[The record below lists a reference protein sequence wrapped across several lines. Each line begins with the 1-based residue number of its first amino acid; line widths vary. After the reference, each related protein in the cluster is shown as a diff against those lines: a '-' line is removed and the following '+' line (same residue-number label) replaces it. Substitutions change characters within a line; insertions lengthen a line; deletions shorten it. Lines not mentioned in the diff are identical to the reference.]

1 MATSGYW
8 YEVMLSP
15 FKNKQEIK
23 DYYNKYSKIYS
34 LDERVYRVTD
44 IKTGVQKL
52 LK

>member
-15 FKNKQEIK
+15 FKNKKEIK
-23 DYYNKYSKIYS
+23 EYYEKYSKYYS
-34 LDERVYRVTD
+34 LEERVYRVTNTE
-44 IKTGVQKL
+44 TGYQKL